1 MTSRNNF
8 IVWRKLSN
16 LCNRSSLSVFSLVL
30 VGVLSGCAT
39 ISSPSG
45 HVQKNSPVDLFVLS
59 VNAHRA
65 YQESRWLE
73 AVALYQQIIEH
84 VPTDA
89 VAWFHLANTYSQ
101 QGAFDRAIHAY
112 EQSLKHN
119 SEQPKAW
126 FNLSTAYL
134 MHAQSAMRQ
143 SHARMR
149 TDNLSRPM
157 IEQRMSAL
165 GVLVR

>member
-1 MTSRNNF
+1 MKNRLCFTR
-8 IVWRKLSN
+8 VVLLCVLS
-16 LCNRSSLSVFSLVL
+16 L
-30 VGVLSGCAT
+30 GVLSGCAGT
-39 ISSPSG
+39 RSPSER
-45 HVQKNSPVDLFVLS
+45 VQQAPAVDLFLLS
-59 VNAHRA
+59 VNAQRA

-73 AVALYQQIIEH
+73 AVTLYQQIVEH
-84 VPTDA
+84 IPGDA
-89 VAWFHLANTYSQ
+89 AAWFYLANTYVQ

-143 SHARMR
+143 SHGRMR
-149 TDNLSRPM
+149 VGNASRSM
-157 IEQRMSAL
+157 LEQRMSAL
-165 GVLVR
+165 GELVR